1 MKPKR
6 SHLFISLMAVI
17 LMTLTGCREITTSTR
32 IFSDGSCER
41 TILIEG
47 DSSDVFNGSYPLP
60 LDSSWTFEIK
70 KDTSEEVKYFY
81 SAIKSFKRVSDLNNE
96 YLYDS
101 VSTFSRVDRS
111 IKLKKYFRWFFTIL
125 TYREIYRDANPFKQ
139 IPVSDHLT
147 DDEINILFA
156 DDDDPKYFTGKDS
169 LKNAEIKNEVEKKF
183 ETWLGISVFEEFYT
197 AFLQGAV
204 QLGDSNLTQE
214 KILSEKDVL
223 TKTVLAD
230 TISFFEIDE
239 DNLLD
244 SLINICKNVF
254 QTPNVWKLL
263 DEGNNIFRE
272 LKNKLAAFE
281 IFWTEGY
288 TNEVL
293 MPGLLIDTNAETDE
307 GNKVVWEVGTG
318 NFFLRDFEMWAES
331 RIVNRWA
338 IPATAVILLVICIG
352 FVIATFRRRKM

>member
-1 MKPKR
+1 MKLKR
-6 SHLFISLMAVI
+6 SHIFISLIAVI
-17 LMTLTGCREITTSTR
+17 LMALTGCREITTSTR

-41 TILIEG
+41 TVLIEG
-47 DSSDVFNGSYPLP
+47 DSSDVFSGSYPLP

-70 KDTSEEVKYFY
+70 KDSSEKVKYFY
-81 SAIKSFKRVSDLNNE
+81 SATKSFKRVSDLNNE

-101 VSTFSRVDRS
+101 VSTFSKVDRS
-111 IKLKKYFRWFFTIL
+111 IKLKKHFRWFFTIL
-125 TYREIYRDANPFKQ
+125 TYQEIYRDVNPFKQ
-139 IPVSDHLT
+139 IPISNYLS

-156 DDDDPKYFTGKDS
+156 DDDNPKYFSGKDS
-169 LKNAEIKNEVEKKF
+169 IKNAETKNEVEEKF
-183 ETWLGISVFEEFYT
+183 ETWFGINIFEEFYQ
-197 AFLQGAV
+197 AFLQGAA

-214 KILSEKDVL
+214 KILSKKDIL

-244 SLINICKNVF
+244 SLINICENTF
-254 QTPNVWKLL
+254 QTPDVLKLL
-263 DEGNNIFRE
+263 EKGNDTFQE

-288 TNEVL
+288 TNKVF
-293 MPGLLIDTNAETDE
+293 MPGRLIDANAEAVE
-307 GNKVVWEVGTG
+307 SNKVVWEVEVG
-318 NFFLRDFEMWAES
+318 NFFLRDFEMRAES

-338 IPATAVILLVICIG
+338 IPVTAVILVVICGGLVI
-352 FVIATFRRRKM
+352 AAFRRRKM

>member
-1 MKPKR
+1 M
-6 SHLFISLMAVI
+6 
-17 LMTLTGCREITTSTR
+17 
-32 IFSDGSCER
+32 
-41 TILIEG
+41 
-47 DSSDVFNGSYPLP
+47 
-60 LDSSWTFEIK
+60 
-70 KDTSEEVKYFY
+70 
-81 SAIKSFKRVSDLNNE
+81 
-96 YLYDS
+96 
-101 VSTFSRVDRS
+101 
-111 IKLKKYFRWFFTIL
+111 KKYFRWFFTIL

-263 DEGNNIFRE
+263 DEGNNTFRE

-338 IPATAVILLVICIG
+338 VLVTTVILVVICIG